1 MVFLSELI
9 KRQVVDATG
18 TRVGKLTDVVV
29 SADNHILK

>member
-18 TRVGKLTDVVV
+18 TMVGKLTDVIV
-29 SADNHILK
+29 SADKPILK